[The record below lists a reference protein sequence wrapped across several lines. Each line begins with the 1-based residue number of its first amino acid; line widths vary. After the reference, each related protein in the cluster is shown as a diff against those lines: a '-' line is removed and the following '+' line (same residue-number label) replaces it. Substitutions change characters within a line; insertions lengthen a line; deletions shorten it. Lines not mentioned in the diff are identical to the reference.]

1 MSNDSLRIAMVAPP
15 WLPLPPKG
23 YGGIESMCADLT
35 DGLIARGHEVHLF
48 GSGKD
53 GTDAEFVR
61 TYHEPPIER
70 IGESGP
76 EIVHTAR
83 VGDALER
90 LDVDI
95 VHDHSL
101 AGPLL
106 ARGRSTPTV
115 VTVHGPLDSELGY
128 YYRLLG
134 DTVHLVAIS
143 EAQRETDP
151 DLPWAGTA
159 YNAIRVDEYPFREE
173 KDDYVLFLG
182 RMNPEKAAHLA
193 IDAARRAGKRLL
205 IAAKLNEPAEEA
217 YFEEQVEPKLGDGVE
232 WLGEAT
238 GERKLELLSR
248 AQCLLF
254 PIQWEEP
261 FGLVMIEAMAC
272 GTPVVALRRGSVPE
286 IVTDG
291 VTGWVRDDPEE
302 LPAALEAVGDLDPRA
317 CRERVETDFDVP
329 VMVSRYEAIYR
340 SVLGR

>member
-1 MSNDSLRIAMVAPP
+1 MPEDSLRIAMVAPP
-15 WLPLPPKG
+15 WLPLPPRG

-61 TYHEPPIER
+61 TYREPPIER

-76 EIVHTAR
+76 EIIHAAR

-90 LDVDI
+90 LEVDI

-101 AGPLL
+101 GGPLL
-106 ARGRSTPTV
+106 ARGRSTPTL
-115 VTVHGPLDSELGY
+115 VTVHGPLDSELDY

-134 DTVHLVAIS
+134 HTVRFAAIS
-143 EAQRETDP
+143 QAQRQTSPE
-151 DLPWAGTA
+151 LPWAGTV
-159 YNAIRVDEYPFREE
+159 YNAIRVDDYPFREE
-173 KDDYVLFLG
+173 KDDYALFLG

-193 IDAARRAGKRLL
+193 IDVARKAGKRLL

-217 YFEEQVEPKLGDGVE
+217 YFEEYVRPRLGDGVE
-232 WLGEAT
+232 WLGEAA
-238 GERKLELLSR
+238 GERKTELLSR
-248 AQCLLF
+248 AQSLLF

-291 VTGWVRDDPEE
+291 VTGWVRDDPDE
-302 LPAALEAVGDLDPRA
+302 LVDALGAVGDLDPHA
-317 CRERVETDFDVP
+317 CRDRVANDFDVP
-329 VMVSRYEAIYR
+329 VMVSRYEAVYR
-340 SVLGR
+340 SMLEG